1 VPAQEAVLDFGG
13 PATVG
18 EVVLVRVTV
27 RNNSDRAIGID
38 PRRVELVTAAGGA
51 AVPLAGGTL
60 AAALAPGP
68 GGERVRAEPL
78 RPGRIAPA
86 TTVTGFL
93 VYSPGRYREARLTI
107 EDVETGEGE
116 GFVTP
121 VE

>member
-1 VPAQEAVLDFGG
+1 
-13 PATVG
+13 
-18 EVVLVRVTV
+18 V
-27 RNNSDRAIGID
+27 RNNTDRVIAID
-38 PRRVELVTAAGGA
+38 PGRLELVTAARGSA
-51 AVPLAGGTL
+51 APLAGGAL
-60 AAALAPGP
+60 AAARAPGP

-93 VYSPGRYREARLTI
+93 VYPPGRYREARLTI